1 MEIDYRFGS
10 FTCEKPSNAQWHTNR
25 NGTQQRKNG
34 RPFAQENEIRQKTQN
49 QCV

>member
-1 MEIDYRFGS
+1 MSLKS
-10 FTCEKPSNAQWHTNR
+10 FNQSNK
-25 NGTQQRKNG
+25 QRKNG